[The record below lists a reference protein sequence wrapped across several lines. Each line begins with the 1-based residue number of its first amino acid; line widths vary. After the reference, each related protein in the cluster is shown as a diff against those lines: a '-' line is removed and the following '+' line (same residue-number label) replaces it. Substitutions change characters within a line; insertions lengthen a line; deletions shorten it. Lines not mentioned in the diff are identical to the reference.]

1 MQDFIAYFEGISP
14 IVRGSIFV
22 IGIALFW
29 TLESIFPLF
38 KNDYKKIGHAGLNL
52 FLTLLNFAVGLG
64 FAWLLLRASLYTT
77 DNQFGI
83 LFLFD
88 LPLWIR
94 VIFGVILLDLIG
106 AYFAHWT
113 LHKVKWMW
121 KFHVVHHSDM
131 HVDVTSGFRHHPGE
145 VILRMIFTVS
155 GVLILG
161 LPMGVIMIYQTLS
174 LIFAQITHANVRIP
188 NLIDRPLSY
197 IFVTPNM
204 HKVHHHYQ
212 QPYTDSNYGNIFGF
226 WDRIF
231 KTFKEIEKTNA
242 IVYGID
248 THMDPKENENM
259 GNLLSIPFQKYREP
273 EGLDSKKI

>member
-1 MQDFIAYFEGISP
+1 MHELIAYFEEIPPS
-14 IVRGSIFV
+14 VRSGIFV
-22 IGIALFW
+22 VGIALFW

-38 KNDYKKIGHAGLNL
+38 KNDYKKIGHAGLNFL
-52 FLTLLNFAVGLG
+52 LTLLNFAIGLG
-64 FAWLLLRASLYTT
+64 FAWLLLKASFYTT
-77 DNQFGI
+77 ENHFGL
-83 LFLFD
+83 LFLVD
-88 LPLWIR
+88 LPFLIR
-94 VIFGVILLDLIG
+94 VFLGVILLDLVG

-121 KFHVVHHSDM
+121 KFHVIHHCDL

-145 VILRMIFTVS
+145 VIIRLIFTI
-155 GVLILG
+155 GAVLILG

-174 LIFAQITHANVRIP
+174 LIFTQITHANLRVP
-188 NLIDRPLSY
+188 NIIDRPLSY

-231 KTFKEIEKTNA
+231 GTFKQVEKTNS
-242 IVYGID
+242 IIYGVD
-248 THMDPKENENM
+248 THMDPRENENI
-259 GNLLSIPFQKYREP
+259 GNLMAIPFQEYREP
-273 EGLDSKKI
+273 KGLKHKKL